1 MPAKAAARTPPGE
14 MAAIQARALTAPIV
28 AQPAQLSMK
37 LSFCT
42 EFAPARRGT
51 AYAPQS
57 AGYRGITDAGDSR
70 AMRHE
75 MHGRQALRPDR
86 HHVASGRLGSVEQ
99 CGTSEGVSVI
109 ADVAAVVALDLR
121 DAGIVVH
128 GDDADRHVG
137 LDLAHDAAVTQRV
150 DRNLARV
157 AKLFPIGQPAS
168 LNDLLERP
176 VMVGLLPRSAVPP
189 TDDRLNQASIWTT
202 TAQRTSSLN

>member
-1 MPAKAAARTPPGE
+1 

-70 AMRHE
+70 DMRHE

-109 ADVAAVVALDLR
+109 ADVPAVVALDLR

-150 DRNLARV
+150 DRNLGRV
-157 AKLFPIGQPAS
+157 AKLFRSQSAS
-168 LNDLLERP
+168 PHRSTIASNGRSWSDFFHGPPCHLPMTGFVIVEAHKHSTA
-176 VMVGLLPRSAVPP
+176 VGH
-189 TDDRLNQASIWTT
+189 
-202 TAQRTSSLN
+202 